1 MTTYKG
7 IHGLKVQ
14 HVTSDSAASQ
24 AATGSWSSSGNL
36 NAGRIVTGFGTQTAA
51 IAAGGFDY
59 PPNVNTN
66 AVESYNGT
74 SWTEVNEINSA
85 RREIGEAGTQPAGII
100 FGGIA
105 PSFNSGG
112 DVEWESSFDD
122 LIVNNNWSGTYEYT
136 NYHWFAYLD
145 RKFFFSV
152 FFNRDL

>member
-112 DVEWESSFDD
+112 DVTESWNGSSWTEVNELNTARYQNNGAGTQTAALSFGGAPTSTDD
-122 LIVNNNWSGTYEYT
+122 
-136 NYHWFAYLD
+136 
-145 RKFFFSV
+145 
-152 FFNRDL
+152 